1 MAAETLTGARAAAA
15 VQPFKNS
22 AGAGLVHAAWG
33 HYSILSAAWEAGD
46 IFKVCKLPAGA
57 LVIGG
62 MYHLADVDTGT
73 ETADMDLGW
82 ADNGGASATFT
93 GSDGTTYTNMYDGN
107 AAVAGFVNSGV
118 LTGDVITDLL
128 AAGNNL
134 RIFPMTNGP
143 IYFSAETT
151 VQAQVIAAQATG
163 AAGVLHVVV
172 YYVVLG

>member
-15 VQPFKNS
+15 IQPFKHS
-22 AGAGLVHAAWG
+22 GAGLVHAAWG
-33 HYSILSAAWEAGD
+33 HYSITNAAWEVND
-46 IFKVCKLPAGA
+46 IFQVCKLPAGA

-62 MYHLADVDTGT
+62 MYHLADADTGT

-118 LTGDVITDLL
+118 LTGAAITNLL

-143 IYFSAETT
+143 IYFSRETT
-151 VQAQVIAAQATG
+151 VEAKVIAVQATP
-163 AAGVLHVVV
+163 AAAVLHVVV